1 MLIERTYKTYER
13 DGIMINWKVRFK
25 NRNWVIAFIAQLMIV
40 AQMLLGG
47 LNALGITDFQLTD
60 AIQQTILTLVN
71 AVFILLSMLGLIQ
84 DPTTKGYGDSERA
97 LNYKDPN

>member
-1 MLIERTYKTYER
+1 
-13 DGIMINWKVRFK
+13 MINWKVRFK

-71 AVFILLSMLGLIQ
+71 AVFILLSMLGFIQ